1 MHVTRLD
8 LDGIPVAT
16 GLGLQLNSSYSLV
29 MSSYQ
34 EEFAK
39 YSPGRQHIQEIM
51 QYAIGQ
57 KMQKFD
63 FTIGDEPYKLSW
75 SDINSLLFF
84 HFDSRTLRGR
94 IVIAMKMAINYVDT
108 WYNQT
113 PLLKP
118 PLRQVLRKT
127 RRSLHRMFL

>member
-1 MHVTRLD
+1 
-8 LDGIPVAT
+8 
-16 GLGLQLNSSYSLV
+16 
-29 MSSYQ
+29 
-34 EEFAK
+34 
-39 YSPGRQHIQEIM
+39 
-51 QYAIGQ
+51 
-57 KMQKFD
+57 MQKFD